1 MDRRDAKTVA
11 RSRKLLISV
20 WMSYRINP
28 PSPSFLQLGDTLL
41 LMVLP
46 RLNTLLFLVFVFHL
60 SFGSAAVHS
69 VPHNDPRIS
78 YLPSVCDLD
87 CSRVCRNQWWL
98 SCLSDGSASHRT
110 KGNETSSNFS
120 FRGSSVTW
128 FTRRFPQGGKAVV
141 YIDATDAQLVDT
153 SSPITVE
160 SYAIFTKSGL
170 DATRDHMIS
179 IVYDTSSFVSNDDR
193 FVDIH
198 HFEYDDAGSV
208 AAASSASS
216 SGQPASSTQTGSSIV
231 SGTNSAGS
239 TATTGRN
246 ASIQASGSAG
256 ASQPGSL
263 ESLVLSLGSPS
274 ESASPGGTD
283 SVNVASHNGNNSQ
296 KLGPGSIIGVV
307 FGGLGFLLVTAIFL
321 WYARQRKRKFSSDY
335 GTNQSFKHREI
346 PELDNDKDGSS
357 YGRERDIELNARG
370 TARHNRNFAYPDQ
383 PPSQSHLFAEDH
395 PQSVI
400 DIAMSS
406 RETLPAPLPQHPSTP
421 HESSDREESEIE
433 VNSIIESEPVP
444 RREPTPQTFEGA
456 RSRKMQMMNNG
467 SRTALPSR
475 PRSPN
480 TDYSGSGT
488 RMSTGDQLSPMED
501 FASLHSRSGRYV
513 NRRSLAVQSSI
524 RGETPPPS
532 YVQ

>member
-11 RSRKLLISV
+11 RSRKLESGNLSLTLSQALTSRVTDGRLRLLISV

-216 SGQPASSTQTGSSIV
+216 SGQPASSTQMGSSIV

-321 WYARQRKRKFSSDY
+321 
-335 GTNQSFKHREI
+335 
-346 PELDNDKDGSS
+346 
-357 YGRERDIELNARG
+357 
-370 TARHNRNFAYPDQ
+370 
-383 PPSQSHLFAEDH
+383 
-395 PQSVI
+395 
-400 DIAMSS
+400 
-406 RETLPAPLPQHPSTP
+406 
-421 HESSDREESEIE
+421 
-433 VNSIIESEPVP
+433 
-444 RREPTPQTFEGA
+444 
-456 RSRKMQMMNNG
+456 
-467 SRTALPSR
+467 
-475 PRSPN
+475 
-480 TDYSGSGT
+480 
-488 RMSTGDQLSPMED
+488 
-501 FASLHSRSGRYV
+501 
-513 NRRSLAVQSSI
+513 
-524 RGETPPPS
+524 
-532 YVQ
+532 